1 MLTLFHAPHSRSSR
15 IVWLLEELG
24 AAYDIRY
31 MSIRYGDGSG
41 DGPDPANLHP
51 DKKVPALLV
60 DDVLVSEST
69 AVAMRLCE
77 LLPDAG
83 LASAPDAAER
93 GAYLTWMCWV
103 ETEFGPA
110 VYAQRFGQADPRM
123 QANYEAALRRVLEAL
138 GRGPYL
144 MGERFTA
151 VDVMAGAVVL
161 FAREHLP
168 ESELIDAYAARL
180 ASRPALARARAKDAP
195 APRAAA

>member
-31 MSIRYGDGSG
+31 VSIRYGDGSG

-51 DKKVPALLV
+51 DKKVPALLHH
-60 DDVLVSEST
+60 DTLVSEST

-77 LLPDAG
+77 LFSEAG
-83 LASAPDAAER
+83 LAPSLEAAER

-110 VYAQRFGQADPRM
+110 VYARRAGQADARM
-123 QANYEAALRRVLEAL
+123 QANYQAALRRVLEAL

-144 MGERFTA
+144 MGENFTV

-168 ESELIDAYAARL
+168 ESDLIDAYAARL
-180 ASRPALARARAKDAP
+180 AGRPALGRAWAKDAP
-195 APRAAA
+195 TPRAAA

>member
-24 AAYDIRY
+24 ATYDIRY

-51 DKKVPALLV
+51 DKKVPALLH
-60 DDVLVSEST
+60 DDTLVSEST

-77 LLPDAG
+77 LFPEAG
-83 LASAPDAAER
+83 LAPGPDAADR

-110 VYAQRFGQADPRM
+110 VYARRAGQADARM
-123 QANYEAALRRVLEAL
+123 QANYEAVVRRVLEAL
-138 GRGPYL
+138 SRGPYL

-161 FAREHLP
+161 FVREQLP
-168 ESELIDAYAARL
+168 ESDLIDAYAARL

-195 APRAAA
+195 APRTAA